1 MKSNICSRNVE
12 LRDGIKDY
20 INSKF
25 DKLKSSLENGCI
37 KVVIEKDKG
46 MYNIEILMSE
56 DNVNIGKVE
65 CINEDLYSALDIAFE
80 KIYSKLIRYKSK
92 LKLSTDPLI
101 IKDSEE
107 SKEDDEII
115 IKRRKKFNLK
125 PMSIEEAVL
134 QMELL
139 GHNFFIFRNQD
150 NYEINVVY
158 KRKNGGYGLIEHE

>member
-1 MKSNICSRNVE
+1 MKRSICSRNVE
-12 LRDGIKDY
+12 LRDGIKEY

-25 DKLKSSLENGCI
+25 DKLKSSLEDGCV
-37 KVVIEKDKG
+37 KVIIEKDES
-46 MYNIEILMSE
+46 MYNIEVLMSE

-65 CINEDLYSALDIAFE
+65 SINEDLYSAVDAAFE
-80 KIYSKLIRYKSK
+80 KVYSKLIRYKSK
-92 LKLSTDPLI
+92 LKFSTDPLI
-101 IKDSEE
+101 IKGSEE
-107 SKEDDEII
+107 AEENDEII

>member
-1 MKSNICSRNVE
+1 MKRSICSRNVE
-12 LRDGIKDY
+12 LRDGIKEY

-25 DKLKSSLENGCI
+25 DKLKSSLEDGCV
-37 KVVIEKDKG
+37 KVIIEKDES
-46 MYNIEILMSE
+46 MYNIEVLMSE

-65 CINEDLYSALDIAFE
+65 SINEDLYSAVDAAFE
-80 KIYSKLIRYKSK
+80 KVYSKLIRYKSK
-92 LKLSTDPLI
+92 LKFSTDTLI
-101 IKDSEE
+101 IKGSEE
-107 SKEDDEII
+107 AEEDDEII